1 MQTFY
6 RKAMIVHNITLSLPQ
21 YVTEVETEFINKR
34 VIYLSKGD
42 II

>member
-6 RKAMIVHNITLSLPQ
+6 RKAMIVYNYSFSPSIC
-21 YVTEVETEFINKR
+21 VTEVETEFINKR

-42 II
+42 TI